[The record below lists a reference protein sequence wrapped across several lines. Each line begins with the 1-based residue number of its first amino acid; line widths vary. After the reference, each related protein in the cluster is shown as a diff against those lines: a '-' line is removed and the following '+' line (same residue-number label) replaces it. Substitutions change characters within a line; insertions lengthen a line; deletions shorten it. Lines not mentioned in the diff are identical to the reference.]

1 MSKKLVLITTL
12 LVILI
17 EIMILSVLKLQY
29 NSSNDNSDQVNAS
42 INHQKYCLKFGCF
55 NKFSF
60 S

>member
-1 MSKKLVLITTL
+1 MSKKLVLIITL

-17 EIMILSVLKLQY
+17 EMMILSVLMLQY
-29 NSSNDNSDQVNAS
+29 NSSNFNSDQVNAS
-42 INHQKYCLKFGCF
+42 IYQKYCLKFGCF